1 MIKIE
6 NLIAGYYKEKNI
18 LKISSLEFAD
28 GKINSI
34 IGLNGSGKST
44 LLKTIIGLTNYSG
57 NIFVDKKN
65 LSSLSHKERAKKIAY
80 LPQNYSVVNM
90 DVYTLV
96 CHGRFPY
103 LGFSK
108 VLSQQDKDLVEYSLS
123 LTDLWQK
130 RFYSVKEISGGE
142 RQRAYIAMAIA
153 QNTKMLLLDEVCSS
167 VDIKHQIKI
176 MKILHKL
183 AEDGKGIIL
192 TSHNL
197 EQSFSDSDIITL
209 LDEGK
214 IVSSKSPQEFLKDK
228 NSIKDI
234 FKVSLKQ
241 TQEKNSLYKYILLSC

>member
-6 NLIAGYYKEKNI
+6 NLTAGYYKEKNI
-18 LKISSLEFAD
+18 LKIDLLEFAD

-57 NIFVDKKN
+57 NIFVDEKN

-80 LPQNYSVVNM
+80 LSQNYSSVNM

-123 LTDLWQK
+123 ITDLWQK

-142 RQRAYIAMAIA
+142 KQRAYIAMAIA

-167 VDIKHQIKI
+167 IDIKHQIKI

-183 AEDGKGIIL
+183 SEDGKGIIL

-209 LDEGK
+209 LDKGK
-214 IVSSKSPQEFLKDK
+214 LVSSKSPQEFLKDK
-228 NSIKDI
+228 DFIKNI

-241 TQEKNSLYKYILLSC
+241 TQEENSLYKYILLS